1 MNYRILVAFIL
12 FFGSFACSK
21 NDDNTS
27 DCQFTTIISSDEYK
41 NAPSGGLII
50 NNLEIN
56 GNCLKI
62 NFTSGG
68 CNGDSWELKIIDSGD
83 VLKLG
88 LPQRTLRLSLK
99 NEELCYALITK
110 EVTFDISNLRL
121 EGSNQLQLNIENSDN
136 TILYEY

>member
-1 MNYRILVAFIL
+1 MNYRILVAFVL

-27 DCQFTTIISSDEYK
+27 DCQFTTIISSDEYE

-56 GNCLKI
+56 GSCLKI

-68 CNGDSWELKIIDSGD
+68 CNGDSWELKLIDSGD
-83 VLKLG
+83 ILKLG

-110 EVTFDISNLRL
+110 EVTFEISNLRL
-121 EGSNQLQLNIENSDN
+121 EGSNKLQLNIKNSDD
-136 TILYEY
+136 TILYKY